1 MSNVRSLLMGGLF
14 TVLLAGVTLPALA
27 DGGSHLIAGT
37 RFVMEVPNCW
47 NAGYKDVDD
56 KLFMIFFKDSKSG
69 ATLEGVYL
77 RGTQPATFK
86 LADFTKARINGENK
100 RYEGKGHKVTKESDA
115 VIAGEKGQYLHT
127 TWKDGGK
134 DMEKHT
140 TLYLKDGNRYL
151 VVMSGEKGK
160 VDKKVFDNAVKTFA
174 LVKP

>member
-1 MSNVRSLLMGGLF
+1 MNFARSLLMGGF
-14 TVLLAGVTLPALA
+14 FAVLLAGVSLPASA
-27 DGGSHLIAGT
+27 DGGTHLIAGT

-47 NAGYKDVDD
+47 NTGYKDVDD
-56 KLFMIFFKDSKSG
+56 KLFMIFFKDPKSG
-69 ATLEGVYL
+69 AALEGVYL
-77 RGTQPATFK
+77 RGTQPASFK
-86 LADFTKARINGENK
+86 LADFKKARVNGENK
-100 RYEGKGHKVTKESDA
+100 RYDGKGHKVTKESDA

-160 VDKKVFDNAVKTFA
+160 VDKKVFDHAVKSFA
-174 LVKP
+174 VVKP